1 MIRLRR
7 FPAKIAESRDD
18 TPGSFFFPAYVV
30 FPSLSSQGPIKA
42 YLDTG
47 SGTTIIGND
56 DLKTLGIELSSF
68 RRAKEPIGRSGGMAE
83 TYELPEFCLILFD
96 DGGKEASF
104 AIKNGLTAQNPPE
117 KKKMKSDGVQRKIVR
132 QRLPLPSLIGRAFL
146 RDYDLKVRID
156 IKNQDIC
163 IMMDD

>member
-1 MIRLRR
+1 
-7 FPAKIAESRDD
+7 
-18 TPGSFFFPAYVV
+18 
-30 FPSLSSQGPIKA
+30 
-42 YLDTG
+42 
-47 SGTTIIGND
+47 
-56 DLKTLGIELSSF
+56 
-68 RRAKEPIGRSGGMAE
+68 MAE

-96 DGGKEASF
+96 DKGKEASF
-104 AIKNGLTAQNPPE
+104 TVKSGLTAQNPPE